1 MHGYELP
8 IDLEVL
14 KAMPRP
20 LPAWRPHSA
29 TPRRLERKCTNPLG
43 KEA

>member
-1 MHGYELP
+1 MDEPHRADYFVKASEKYVIMVGMHGYELP

-20 LPAWRPHSA
+20 LPA
-29 TPRRLERKCTNPLG
+29 
-43 KEA
+43 